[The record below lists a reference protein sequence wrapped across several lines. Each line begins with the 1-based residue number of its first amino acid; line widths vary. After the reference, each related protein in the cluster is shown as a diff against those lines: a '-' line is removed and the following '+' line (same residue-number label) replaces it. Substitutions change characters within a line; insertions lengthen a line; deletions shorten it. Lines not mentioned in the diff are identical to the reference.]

1 MANILCFQYVGKE
14 KNFLKIMTKK
24 KFKNS
29 IRQRKQ
35 DFRRHVLLKS
45 LNQKFV
51 NDVEPSLSIS
61 QCMSQLEE
69 LQYTQ
74 QQRNFFEKASG

>member
-1 MANILCFQYVGKE
+1 MANILCSKYVGKE
-14 KNFLKIMTKK
+14 KKFLKIMTKK

-29 IRQRKQ
+29 IRQCKQ
-35 DFRRHVLLKS
+35 DFRRHVLLQS